1 MANKAEKNDVDIS
14 KLFYWGD
21 KFTIT
26 GKGDNTLDVYIRLV
40 GDAELNRARVFAL
53 RKSAEL
59 RRQLKDVNSEQRLAR
74 LPDFTVIDKET
85 LVENTLT
92 FYIREITMKAYEE
105 VDVPEPKSLKSDSTL
120 EQQEKYQTEVDDYPN
135 KLNEAVRKFIEKEV
149 DKERKKLSKRTKEE
163 IVEEYEQV
171 LINRH
176 CENEMIIR
184 MKEMCAFL
192 GSFMDEAYKKPVFDN
207 FEKFDNMPTEIKKQ
221 FIEAYSSLEIGTDE
235 LKN

>member
-1 MANKAEKNDVDIS
+1 MVNKAEKNDVDIS

-26 GKGDNTLDVYIRLV
+26 GKGNTLDVYIRLV

-74 LPDFTVIDKET
+74 LPDFTVLDKEA

-92 FYIREITMKAYEE
+92 FYVREITMKAYEE
-105 VDVPEPKSLKSDSTL
+105 VEVPEPKALKSDATL
-120 EQQEKYQTEVDDYPN
+120 EQQEKYQSEIDDYPN

-149 DKERKKLSKRTKEE
+149 EKERKKLSKRTKEE

-176 CENEMIIR
+176 CENEMVIR

-192 GSFMDEAYKKPVFDN
+192 GSFMDEEYKKPVFDS